1 MKYKICFVYQGPHPS
16 HKGFAEAINAIFSP
30 YQFTNLQV
38 PWSIKCVLRGLTLP
52 KADIYICEG
61 GAPLIP
67 VWIKKKFNRRAV
79 NIELVGDET
88 FMILEDKHGK
98 ISRHNLYL
106 HIIKTVMKEID
117 GALAVSRLTEKNI
130 RKYLDIPTAVV
141 YPYIEEERY
150 KRLIYVNPNL
160 ESYNIVSVAHGRYS
174 KGMDILVKA
183 FEIVKR
189 EFKEAELF
197 IVGKGHP
204 KDWEKNDGVHVLGYV
219 EDLGSIF
226 EKCSLFVQSSR
237 FDAFSVATLEALRAG
252 LPAIVTEMTGVR
264 EVVEDLGKDFVRKVD
279 AEDIASGILR
289 YFDLSEEEKSMLSEK
304 ARQLSEPFNKS
315 EMCERFK
322 KEFWKVVEATGFLRE
337 GATERVVEEVQ

>member
-1 MKYKICFVYQGPHPS
+1 MSGGGSLMKYKICFVYQGPHPS
-16 HKGFAEAINAIFSP
+16 HKGFAEAINAIFSS
-30 YQFTNLQV
+30 YQFTNLQA
-38 PWSIKCVLRGLTLP
+38 PWSIKSVLGGLTLP

-117 GALAVSRLTEKNI
+117 GALAVSRLTEKSI

-141 YPYIEEERY
+141 YPYIEEELY
-150 KRLIYVNPNL
+150 KRLIYVNPDL
-160 ESYNIVSVAHGRYS
+160 ESYNIVSVAHGRFS

-183 FEIVKR
+183 FEIVRR

-204 KDWEKNDGVHVLGYV
+204 KDWEKINGIRVLGYV
-219 EDLGSIF
+219 ENLGGVF

-252 LPAIVTEMTGVR
+252 LPAIVTEMTGAR
-264 EVVEDLGKDFVRKVD
+264 EVVEKLGKGFVRKVD
-279 AEDIASGILR
+279 AEDIANGILK
-289 YFDLSEEEKSMLSEK
+289 YFDLSEEEKSKLSEK
-304 ARQLSEPFNKS
+304 ARQLSEPFNKN

-322 KEFWKVVEATGFLRE
+322 KEFWKI
-337 GATERVVEEVQ
+337 VEEV